1 MSSSAGTNVGTARTA
16 RTEPWSSVREASRA
30 TFYLGLR
37 EVRTSI
43 RTPAYFLPNLF
54 IPIFFFYVMVGSLE
68 EFANQA
74 GVPNWEAFQLP
85 VAIMFAVMSGSAG
98 LNMVVDIESG
108 YFDKLLLTPAN
119 RLSILLG
126 AMGAD
131 FIRIVVQGLLVTAVA
146 LITGTD
152 IATGVLGA
160 MVMVL
165 IASVAGIAYSAIGF
179 AIALKT
185 GNAQATQSLWAL
197 WVPFMFLTTTFAPL
211 DRLSGWLRAA
221 ATFNPMTYIL
231 RGLRELAARGWDTGE
246 IGVALIT
253 VAALGTVT
261 LTFAL
266 RSLIGRVR

>member
-1 MSSSAGTNVGTARTA
+1 VSPTASTAGAVRSA
-16 RTEPWSSVREASRA
+16 RTEPWNWARESLRA
-30 TFYLGLR
+30 YFYLGLR

-43 RTPAYFLPNLF
+43 RTPAMFVPNL
-54 IPIFFFYVMVGSLE
+54 IVPIFFYYVMVGSLK
-68 EFANQA
+68 EFANRS

-98 LNMVVDIESG
+98 LNMVADIESG

-131 FIRIVVQGLLVTAVA
+131 FLRIMAQGLLVVAVA
-146 LITGTD
+146 LLAGMD
-152 IATGVLGA
+152 FATGVVGA
-160 MVMVL
+160 VVMVL

-185 GNAQATQSLWAL
+185 GNAQATQSIWAL
-197 WVPFMFLTTTFAPL
+197 WVPFMFLTTAFAPL
-211 DRLSGWLRAA
+211 DALSGWLRTA

-231 RGLRELAARGWDTGE
+231 RGLRELAGHGWDLGE

-261 LTFAL
+261 LTLAL
-266 RSLIGRVR
+266 RGLLGRVR

>member
-1 MSSSAGTNVGTARTA
+1 MSATATTVRA
-16 RTEPWSSVREASRA
+16 PRTESWNSLREAFRA

-43 RTPAYFLPNLF
+43 RTPAYFIPNL
-54 IPIFFFYVMVGSLE
+54 IVPIFFYYVMVGSLE
-68 EFANQA
+68 KFANRS

-98 LNMVVDIESG
+98 LNMVADIEGG

-131 FIRIVVQGLLVTAVA
+131 FLRIVAQGLLVVTVA
-146 LITGTD
+146 LIAGMD
-152 IATGVLGA
+152 FATGIVGA
-160 MVMVL
+160 VVMVL

-179 AIALKT
+179 GIALKT

-197 WVPFMFLTTTFAPL
+197 WVPFMFLTTAFAPL
-211 DRLSGWLRAA
+211 NALSGWLRTA

-231 RGLRELAARGWDTGE
+231 RGLRELAAHGWDVGE

-253 VAALGTVT
+253 VAALGTIT
-261 LTFAL
+261 LALAL
-266 RSLIGRVR
+266 RSLFGRIR

>member
-1 MSSSAGTNVGTARTA
+1 VSTAVRTVRTP
-16 RTEPWSSVREASRA
+16 RTESWNSVREAVRA
-30 TFYLGLR
+30 YFYLGLR

-43 RTPAYFLPNLF
+43 RTPAYFIPNL
-54 IPIFFFYVMVGSLE
+54 IVPIFFYYVMVGSLE
-68 EFANQA
+68 KFANRS

-98 LNMVVDIESG
+98 LNMVADIESG

-131 FIRIVVQGLLVTAVA
+131 FIRIVAQGLLVMAVA
-146 LITGTD
+146 LIAGVD
-152 IATGVLGA
+152 FATGAVGA
-160 MVMVL
+160 VVMVL

-179 AIALKT
+179 GIALKT
-185 GNAQATQSLWAL
+185 GNAQATQSIWAL
-197 WVPFMFLTTTFAPL
+197 WVPFMFLTTAFAPL
-211 DRLSGWLRAA
+211 EALSGWLRTAA
-221 ATFNPMTYIL
+221 RFNPMTYIL
-231 RGLRELAARGWDTGE
+231 RGLRELATHGWDVGE
-246 IGVALIT
+246 IGLALIT

-266 RSLIGRVR
+266 RALIGRIR